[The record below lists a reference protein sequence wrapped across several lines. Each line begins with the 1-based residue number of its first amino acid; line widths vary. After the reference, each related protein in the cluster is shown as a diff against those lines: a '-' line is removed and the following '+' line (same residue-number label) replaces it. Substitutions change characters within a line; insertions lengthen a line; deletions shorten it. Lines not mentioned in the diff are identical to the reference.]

1 MPIFPPLRHAA
12 LLVTGTLLGL
22 LVVLQGQEPSVA
34 RMVTAEVPYA
44 AVDRGMRPADS
55 PVEPRHGINR
65 EASSRGRRFLA
76 DSVIVKFRDSVSTNA
91 RATALSGVH
100 ASSSL
105 TPSWADFSIVTLT
118 AGENPETAAT
128 TLAARAD
135 VEYAQPRYRVR
146 PLFVPNDPL
155 YARQWNFT
163 ALDMERAWDLNA
175 GASSS
180 VIVAVLDTG
189 IAYRNASV
197 TFVAD
202 RFVMPGFGS
211 FPALGRVT
219 IPFAAS
225 PELGP
230 ADRFV
235 APVDMIWGDN
245 SPLDLDGHGTHV
257 AGTIGQ
263 LTNNAVGTAGM
274 AFNVRLM
281 PVKVIDSDWD
291 AVFGSPYEATD
302 DVVARG
308 IRYAADNGAKVI
320 NLSIGRD
327 GGPAPAIRS
336 AIEYAVQRGAFVV
349 AAGGN
354 EFEDGN
360 PVNRLAEF
368 AREINGMVAVGAI
381 GPDRTRAFYSNVAPY
396 IELVAPGGNSRSGG
410 SNTGILQQTY
420 DPDQV
425 DRFAR
430 GPSRYGPPRFDIF
443 AYDSYQGTSMA
454 TPHVSGF
461 AALLIQQGISNPA
474 AIEAVMERYATDLGT
489 PGRDNEYGYGLI
501 NPRASLRGM
510 GLIR

>member
-1 MPIFPPLRHAA
+1 MFPAMPSNRATPVLAA
-12 LLVTGTLLGL
+12 TLLGL
-22 LVVLQGQEPSVA
+22 FVALQGQEPA
-34 RMVTAEVPYA
+34 TLRQVTADVPYVA
-44 AVDRGMRPADS
+44 LDRGLNPVDA
-55 PVEPRHGINR
+55 PVEPRHSISR
-65 EASSRGRRFLA
+65 ERVSRRQRFLEG
-76 DSVIVKFRDSVSTNA
+76 SVIVKFRDSATSVA
-91 RATALSGVH
+91 RAASLSRVG
-100 ASSSL
+100 ATSTL
-105 TPSWADFSIVTLT
+105 RPTWADFSIVTL
-118 AGENPETAAT
+118 ADGESPEDAASA
-128 TLAARAD
+128 LAARAD

-146 PLFVPNDPL
+146 PLLVPNDPL
-155 YARQWNFT
+155 YARQWNFSV
-163 ALDMERAWDLNA
+163 LDMERAWDLNP
-175 GASSS
+175 GSSSS

-189 IAYRNASV
+189 VAYRNASI

-202 RFVMPGFGS
+202 RFVMSGVGTY
-211 FPALGRVT
+211 PALGRVT
-219 IPFAAS
+219 IPFAAA

-230 ADRFV
+230 SDRFV
-235 APVDMIWGDN
+235 APIDLIWGDN

-274 AFNVRLM
+274 AYNVRLM

-327 GGPAPAIRS
+327 GAPAPAIRA
-336 AIEYAVQRGAFVV
+336 AIEYAVRRGAFVV

-354 EFEDGN
+354 EFEEGN
-360 PVNRLAEF
+360 PINRLAEF
-368 AREINGMVAVGAI
+368 ARDIDGMVAVGAI

-396 IELVAPGGNSRSGG
+396 IELAAPGGNSRSGVRD
-410 SNTGILQQTY
+410 SGIIQQTY
-420 DPDQV
+420 DPAQV
-425 DRFAR
+425 DRFSL

-443 AYDSYQGTSMA
+443 TYDTYQGTSMA

-461 AALLIQQGISNPA
+461 AALLIQQGISTPA
-474 AIEAVMERYATDLGT
+474 AVEAVMERYATDLGT

-501 NPRASLRGM
+501 NPRAALRGM